1 MLCLALLFVVT
12 ACADPSPSA
21 GATEPI
27 ITHVSPS
34 PTLSTI
40 APVARYQVQVIPNIA
55 YGPQQAET
63 LDLCV
68 PSGASGARPGVILI
82 HGGGWVNGDKGDFAE
97 QCSYLAS
104 LGFVAA
110 TVNYRLLPASIWPTQ
125 LVDVQLAV
133 RFLRQNAA
141 SYGLDASRL
150 CSWGTSS
157 GAQLAVFLGVSTKV
171 HDGDEAQL
179 YPNRQVN
186 VSCVIDEFGPV
197 NLVTYQETP
206 AQRGL
211 TQLLLGGATPQ
222 SNPALYQDASPYFD
236 VSPQSAPELI
246 IQGTLDTTVPPDQS
260 QALYTSLQQA
270 RVAAQYIPYVG
281 DHSFSGLS
289 AQELEQIRA
298 KEASYLVNYEHP

>member
-1 MLCLALLFVVT
+1 MLGLALLCVLA
-12 ACADPSPSA
+12 ACADAS
-21 GATEPI
+21 TPI
-27 ITHVSPS
+27 DTARPANTKVPPS
-34 PTLSTI
+34 PTLSTV
-40 APVARYQVQVIPNIA
+40 APVGSYQVQTIPNIA
-55 YGPQQAET
+55 YGPQPQET
-63 LDLCV
+63 LDLCL

-82 HGGGWVNGDKGDFAE
+82 HGGGWVNGDKGDFAQ
-97 QCSYLAS
+97 QCNYLAS

-110 TVNYRLLPASIWPTQ
+110 TVNYRLLPAHIWPAQ

-141 SYGLDASRL
+141 SYSLDSSRM
-150 CSWGTSS
+150 CGWGSSS
-157 GAQLAVFLGVSTKV
+157 GSQLAVFLGVSAKI
-171 HDGDEAQL
+171 HAGDEAQL
-179 YPNRQVN
+179 YANQPVT

-197 NLVTYQETP
+197 NLVTYQETQ

-222 SNPALYQDASPYFD
+222 SNPAAYQDASPYFD

-270 RVAAQYIPYVG
+270 RVSAQYIPYIG

-298 KEASYLVNYEHP
+298 EEASYLVNSEHP